1 MNLSDRITQ
10 LRTEVILMAR
20 KSQAIYEK
28 SIECL
33 NTRNEALVADVRH
46 LDAEIDDFE
55 LRLDRMC
62 VELLALQEPY
72 AFDFRFVFSVVKI
85 IKDLERV
92 GDQAKTVA
100 KWSPRLPA
108 PPDENMLT
116 LAARAGEA
124 LNTAVRALVE
134 DDRALAE
141 KVMEIEF
148 TGDEIEDR
156 IIESATSV
164 AEAFIAKAIER
175 IGDLATNLAENVI
188 FTVSARDIRHGHFHT
203 PEV

>member
-1 MNLSDRITQ
+1 
-10 LRTEVILMAR
+10 
-20 KSQAIYEK
+20 
-28 SIECL
+28 
-33 NTRNEALVADVRH
+33 
-46 LDAEIDDFE
+46 
-55 LRLDRMC
+55 
-62 VELLALQEPY
+62 
-72 AFDFRFVFSVVKI
+72 
-85 IKDLERV
+85 
-92 GDQAKTVA
+92 
-100 KWSPRLPA
+100 
-108 PPDENMLT
+108 MLT

-148 TGDEIEDR
+148 TVDEIEDR